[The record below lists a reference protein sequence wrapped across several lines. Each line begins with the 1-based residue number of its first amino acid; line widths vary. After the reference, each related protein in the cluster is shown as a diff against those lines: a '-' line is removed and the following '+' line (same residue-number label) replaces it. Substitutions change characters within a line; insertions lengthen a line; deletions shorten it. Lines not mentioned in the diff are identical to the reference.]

1 MVRGERGGGGGEAG
15 RQVSH
20 LHDELSLIVE
30 AEERLEEAPAA
41 ELVDGLEGAE
51 PLLQHL
57 LVLVAPGLRRLRQL
71 VPHRRAGGR
80 APRELDSLSALAIRR
95 DGAPNFKY
103 CAAPQTQGPSRP
115 LTLAGVLGGYTSS

>member
-1 MVRGERGGGGGEAG
+1 MRGERGGGAGAAG
-15 RQVSH
+15 RVSH

-80 APRELDSLSALAIRR
+80 APRELDSRSALAIVEMMSSQLRVLR
-95 DGAPNFKY
+95 GAPDG
-103 CAAPQTQGPSRP
+103 GP
-115 LTLAGVLGGYTSS
+115 LAHSLWRLLGGYTSS

>member
-1 MVRGERGGGGGEAG
+1 MRGERGEGGGEAG
-15 RQVSH
+15 RVSH

-57 LVLVAPGLRRLRQL
+57 LVLVAPRLRRLRQL
-71 VPHRRAGGR
+71 VPHRRAGGA
-80 APRELDSLSALAIRR
+80 APRELDSRSPRAIVEMSSQLQ
-95 DGAPNFKY
+95 NV
-103 CAAPQTQGPSRP
+103 
-115 LTLAGVLGGYTSS
+115 LTTMFH